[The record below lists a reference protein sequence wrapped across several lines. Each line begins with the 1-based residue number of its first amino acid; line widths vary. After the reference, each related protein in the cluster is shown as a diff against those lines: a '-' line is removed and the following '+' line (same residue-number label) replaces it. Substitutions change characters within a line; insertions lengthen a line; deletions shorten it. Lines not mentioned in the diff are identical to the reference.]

1 LNTEDPREKEK
12 TMKSWKWLAVFLM
25 LFGTAT
31 GAEQSFSSLVG
42 PVTVQDVS
50 TTKPTTV
57 PYITWGGDVAAFY
70 ANGTSLTTTPSSIYG
85 KLGLNLKFVNGDD
98 FIQQTK
104 SYMTGKT
111 PYIRGTF
118 RMLGQASEVLGSD
131 PRTKPVVILQL
142 TWSLG
147 DHIVAKEEIKTLN
160 DLKGKKICLQQGGPH
175 VGLMQ
180 DTLDAASLTWDDVT
194 IVWAKDL
201 SGPNGPAEMMRKD
214 KTIDAACVITPD
226 MIGLCSGLDQKGS
239 GAEGT
244 IKGAHVVNSTS
255 TMSRSIADVWA
266 VRSDYFKSNRADVE
280 KFVAGY
286 FKGTEDLVKMR
297 DAYDSSSSFTQG
309 TGPTYK
315 KLLQFAQKTFGEEV
329 IPTLEE
335 DGHGL
340 LLDASFVGLPG
351 NISFFTDAGNLNGF
365 EAKQKAALDLA
376 TGRGYASERRGFSPP
391 GFDYQSIASV
401 AGIAYKAPKKQ
412 SGRIDAESLDMFP
425 DSGEL
430 DANTIVSFTISF
442 QPNQTS
448 FSADTYGSE
457 FERAIKSASTFGN
470 AVVAVRG
477 HADPNKVL
485 ADLVRAGMAKGVI
498 KRSGSKGNYKYFL
511 NNKPLDLSQTQT
523 IIDLVKSGAFDG
535 TSPNPR
541 ETMQAALNLSQA
553 RAAAVKKAVV
563 NFAKTKSINLD
574 DSQIQPVGVGI
585 AEPLIARPKCAA
597 DALQNMR
604 VEFRIVKV
612 PAESINQEDFDF

>member
-1 LNTEDPREKEK
+1 
-12 TMKSWKWLAVFLM
+12 MKSCIAVFLM
-25 LFGTAT
+25 LFVGTAL

-42 PVTVQDVS
+42 PVIVQDVS
-50 TTKPTTV
+50 TAKPTTV

-70 ANGTSLTTTPSSIYG
+70 ANGTSLTTTPDSIYG
-85 KLGLNLKFVNGDD
+85 KLGLDLKFVNGDD

-131 PRTKPVVILQL
+131 PRTKPVIVLQL

-147 DHIVAKEEIKTLN
+147 DHLVARETIRTLN

-175 VGLMQ
+175 VGLLQ
-180 DTLDAASLTWDDVT
+180 DTLDATNLTWDDITV
-194 IVWAKDL
+194 VWAKDL

-214 KTIDAACVITPD
+214 KDIDVACVITPD

-244 IKGAHVVNSTS
+244 IKGAHVINSTS
-255 TMSRSIADVWA
+255 TMSRSIADVWS

-280 KFVAGY
+280 KFVSGY

-297 DAYDSSSSFTQG
+297 DEYSTSNSFAQG

-315 KLLQFAQKTFGEEV
+315 KLLFFAQKTFGEEV

-376 TGRGYASERRGFSPP
+376 VGRGYAKERRGFSVP
-391 GFDYQSIASV
+391 GFDYKALAAV
-401 AGIAYKAPKKQ
+401 AGVAYVEPKKQ
-412 SGRIDAESLDMFP
+412 SGRIKAESIDMFP
-425 DSGEL
+425 GSETL

-442 QPNQTS
+442 QPNQTT

-457 FERAIKSASTFGN
+457 FDRAIKSASTFGN

-498 KRSGSKGNYKYFL
+498 KRSGSKGDYRYFL
-511 NNKPLDLSQTQT
+511 NNKLLDLSQTQT
-523 IIDLVKSGAFDG
+523 IIELVESGAFDG

-553 RAAAVKKAVV
+553 RAAAVKSAVV
-563 NFAKTKSINLD
+563 DFAKTKNVNLD
-574 DSQIQPVGVGI
+574 DSQILPVGVGI
-585 AEPLIARPKCAA
+585 AEPLIARPKNAA

-612 PAESINQEDFDF
+612 PAESIKTEDFDF

>member
-1 LNTEDPREKEK
+1 
-12 TMKSWKWLAVFLM
+12 MKSWKWLAVFLM
-25 LFGTAT
+25 LFAGTAL

-50 TTKPTTV
+50 TTKPTVV

-70 ANGTSLTTTPSSIYG
+70 ANGTSLTTTPTSIYG

-131 PRTKPVVILQL
+131 PRTKPVVVLQL

-147 DHIVAKEEIKTLN
+147 DHLVARETIRTLN

-175 VGLMQ
+175 VGLLQ
-180 DTLDAASLTWDDVT
+180 DTLDAANLSWDDITV
-194 IVWAKDL
+194 VWAKDL

-214 KTIDAACVITPD
+214 KSIDVACVITPD

-244 IKGAHVVNSTS
+244 IKGAHVINSTS

-266 VRSDYFKSNRADVE
+266 VRADYFKSNKADVE
-280 KFVAGY
+280 KFVSGY
-286 FKGTEDLVKMR
+286 LKGTEALVKMR
-297 DAYDSSSSFTQG
+297 DEYNTSSSFTQG
-309 TGPTYK
+309 SGPTYK
-315 KLLQFAQKTFGEEV
+315 KLLLFAQKTFGEEV

-365 EAKQKAALDLA
+365 EAKQKSALDLA
-376 TGRGYASERRGFSPP
+376 VGRGYAKERRGFSVP
-391 GFDYQSIASV
+391 GFDYKALAALTGV
-401 AGIAYKAPKKQ
+401 AYVEPKKQ
-412 SGRIDAESLDMFP
+412 SGRINAESIDMFP
-425 DSGEL
+425 GSETL
-430 DANTIVSFTISF
+430 DENTIVSFTINF
-442 QPNQTS
+442 QPNQTA
-448 FSADTYGSE
+448 FSADTYGAE

-485 ADLVRAGMAKGVI
+485 ADLVRAGMAKGII
-498 KRSGSKGNYKYFL
+498 KRSGSKGSYKYFL

-523 IIDLVKSGAFDG
+523 IIELVKSGSFDG
-535 TSPNPR
+535 SSPNPR

-563 NFAKTKSINLD
+563 DFATAKSVNLD

-585 AEPLIARPKCAA
+585 AEPLIARPRNAA

-612 PAESINQEDFDF
+612 PAESINAEDFDF